1 MIVIKENERLY
12 ATSWQY
18 NSARILTRLAQL
30 ITAQGGK
37 VKPLY
42 PAVISD
48 RNLEEACTATQRRIE
63 SASTFHPKV
72 REPLISNL
80 QKELALFQS
89 ISNAPITVIHT
100 SYINFAMNGVYY
112 SYSLDNNPFF
122 PFTTSKPLST
132 PKAKPT
138 PAMPVWKK
146 VPSPGLLTRLSALAA
161 LIPRL
166 NPLPG
171 LSFPCSLPPHSPPFA
186 TIPSAP
192 ASPTLTMTVTTLK
205 PSPSKSAASRLIF
218 ERQSATTPFITTQ
231 SAKERS
237 DQNENQNPPPLQPP
251 V

>member
-48 RNLEEACTATQRRIE
+48 RNLKEACTATQRRIE
-63 SASTFHPKV
+63 SSSTLHPKV

-89 ISNAPITVIHT
+89 IPNAPITVTHT

-122 PFTTSKPLST
+122 PFHYLKTPIEPKSETYSGDACLEESSKSWFTDPLI
-132 PKAKPT
+132 
-138 PAMPVWKK
+138 
-146 VPSPGLLTRLSALAA
+146 ALVA

-166 NPLPG
+166 NPLLGP
-171 LSFPCSLPPHSPPFA
+171 SSPCSLPPHSPPFA

-192 ASPTLTMTVTTLK
+192 AFPTLTILATTLK

-218 ERQSATTPFITTQ
+218 ERQSVI
-231 SAKERS
+231 
-237 DQNENQNPPPLQPP
+237 L
-251 V
+251 